1 MRKKLLK
8 GKLMGKVPIGY
19 SYGVT
24 HKSKYRKPTNTQAK
38 TFRAQ

>member
-8 GKLMGKVPIGY
+8 GKLMGNVLIEY

-24 HKSKYRKPTNTQAK
+24 HRSKYRKPTNTQAK
-38 TFRAQ
+38 TFRAE